1 MLEHGLLQRDVAARA
16 LLLSALAGEHLLL
29 IGPPGT
35 AKSELARRLQRL
47 LPGTRYFERLLT
59 RFSVPEELFG
69 PLSLQALEAAGHPP
83 ARVVPELA
91 PASDGPCELHALG
104 TPEEA
109 HLVITGHGPEQSVA
123 VLPLSGAALTL
134 EACTVVGK
142 LHAAQMS
149 VSNSILLAALAE
161 GDSWA
166 VPVRAARKQ
175 VGCVRFSWLP
185 LGAIVPTRFR
195 CQPGSASDA
204 QHIAPRF
211 TSLVYGTPAYAQLA
225 RSTPPEVLR
234 GADDESEMGVFHHL
248 HGAQREANLRI
259 RLAEY
264 LRVGLRAGIFYES

>member
-1 MLEHGLLQRDVAARA
+1 MGHHLLHCTLVPGIALNPDASPAQPASPS
-16 LLLSALAGEHLLL
+16 LLLEIAGLQTHIERCIVGAVRCHERASLSAHDSLIDATARSGVALAALDGS
-29 IGPPGT
+29 GP
-35 AKSELARRLQRL
+35 
-47 LPGTRYFERLLT
+47 
-59 RFSVPEELFG
+59 
-69 PLSLQALEAAGHPP
+69 
-83 ARVVPELA
+83 
-91 PASDGPCELHALG
+91 
-104 TPEEA
+104 
-109 HLVITGHGPEQSVA
+109 
-123 VLPLSGAALTL
+123 GAALTL

>member
-1 MLEHGLLQRDVAARA
+1 M
-16 LLLSALAGEHLLL
+16 LLLLELAGLQTHIERCIVGAVRCHERASLSAHDSLIDATARSGVALAALDGS
-29 IGPPGT
+29 GP
-35 AKSELARRLQRL
+35 
-47 LPGTRYFERLLT
+47 
-59 RFSVPEELFG
+59 
-69 PLSLQALEAAGHPP
+69 
-83 ARVVPELA
+83 
-91 PASDGPCELHALG
+91 
-104 TPEEA
+104 
-109 HLVITGHGPEQSVA
+109 
-123 VLPLSGAALTL
+123 GAALTL

-185 LGAIVPTRFR
+185 LSAIVPTRFR

-211 TSLVYGTPAYAQLA
+211 TSLVYGTPAYAQLT

-234 GADDESEMGVFHHL
+234 GADDEIFEITKRVFAQHISLVARNVPTNRCLARKHVKVILPKINHYLLQLPFGVDRTKHT
-248 HGAQREANLRI
+248 
-259 RLAEY
+259 
-264 LRVGLRAGIFYES
+264 V